1 MIQLL
6 GSRSSLRG
14 GCLFGLG
21 LFGSGWGGL
30 DWLAIASVIATPL
43 RHDLLLCGFRSS
55 AFGSGSSFSGF
66 SSLPWLSLSRGLLAV
81 YSSSESSNEQGSLR
95 VSTNQATTTLEVN
108 ARSQRLRR
116 HDHSVRERH
125 FFGSGTLL
133 RLTHCELDFLALLQ
147 DRALRETVLGINL
160 SPVNKVVNGS
170 LTDSGDKAV
179 TLMFTPRT
187 GYLTF
192 LESYHFTVPAIR
204 GLSAEIPS
212 QSGNTVRSVDIAEM
226 GIARG

>member
-1 MIQLL
+1 M
-6 GSRSSLRG
+6 
-14 GCLFGLG
+14 
-21 LFGSGWGGL
+21 
-30 DWLAIASVIATPL
+30 
-43 RHDLLLCGFRSS
+43 
-55 AFGSGSSFSGF
+55 
-66 SSLPWLSLSRGLLAV
+66 
-81 YSSSESSNEQGSLR
+81 
-95 VSTNQATTTLEVN
+95 STNQATTTLEVN

-133 RLTHCELDFLALLQ
+133 RLTHCELDFLALL
-147 DRALRETVLGINL
+147 RETVLGINL

-170 LTDSGDKAV
+170 LTDGRDKAV
-179 TLMFTPRT
+179 TLLFTLRT